1 MCEYVI
7 SSKRGRVHLKLVKD
21 LDNQTA
27 IASERKLEKMK
38 LDYTIGMSLR
48 NEDRRTMQVTIT
60 LKRKFLRGFVENIF
74 PTGLLVIVSWVS
86 EIHQSKVMYTFSF
99 TPQIY
104 ASTFRQVFLFRLK
117 PSLAE

>member
-27 IASERKLEKMK
+27 IASERKLEKVK
-38 LDYTIGMSLR
+38 LDYTIEMSFS
-48 NEDRRTMQVTIT
+48 NEDWSTIQVTIT

-86 EIHQSKVMYTFSF
+86 EMHQPKFMYYPLLLRDVLQLSDKFS
-99 TPQIY
+99 Y
-104 ASTFRQVFLFRLK
+104 SA
-117 PSLAE
+117 